1 MSVSLSRTF
10 KGAVHLGMGELLGRL
25 CTIGTIIH
33 LGHRY
38 GVSVVGV
45 FTLGM
50 TASFYMQ
57 PIIDF
62 GLRHI
67 GARMIARY
75 PLEANAIMHRV
86 QRRRLSMAA
95 VVLPLTLLYAL
106 LAKLP
111 PDMKLWLFIF
121 SATGMFYALSLEWA
135 AWGRERLAL
144 LGTARSLVPVGI
156 LCGVALGWHSQ
167 RVLWWI
173 MLGNA
178 LGFVSQALVFR
189 IWWAKGESGGQ
200 GVCVASQEVEDAL
213 ALRRALVMGFSTFC
227 VLAFSSIDMLMLGVM
242 CNSREVGLY
251 SAAYRVLN
259 QILVTYY
266 LLTSAIYPQLA
277 QQSLKDRKLAL
288 NIRILV
294 LLLTLGIAIAAVVTL
309 VRRPLITILFGPQFE
324 AAGFLLLLV
333 VWAVPLDFLTSYL
346 NTAFIAW
353 GMESK
358 VLSCMAIAALSNVV
372 LNLIWIPKHGAMAA
386 AVNTL
391 LCYAILLAC
400 LMIGWYSTKEL
411 ASHRSQQLEITP
423 SESLL

>member
-1 MSVSLSRTF
+1 MRVSLARTL
-10 KGAVHLGMGELLGRL
+10 KGALHLGAGELLGRL
-25 CTIGTIIH
+25 CTIATIIL
-33 LGHRY
+33 LGHNY

-67 GARMIARY
+67 GARTIARY

-95 VVLPLTLLYAL
+95 GVLPLTLLYAL

-111 PDMKLWLFIF
+111 PDMKLWLFVF
-121 SATGMFYALSLEWA
+121 SATGMCYAFSLEWA
-135 AWGRERLAL
+135 AWGREQLGL
-144 LGTARSLVPVGI
+144 LGMARSLVPLGI
-156 LCGVALGWHSQ
+156 LFGLLLGWHSQ

-178 LGFVSQALVFR
+178 LGFLSQALLFR
-189 IWWAKGESGGQ
+189 IWWARGEARGQ
-200 GVCVASQEVEDAL
+200 SVSVGSQEVEDAL
-213 ALRRALVMGFSTFC
+213 ALRRAIVMGFSTFC

-259 QILVTYY
+259 QTLVTYY

-277 QQSLKDRKLAL
+277 RQSFKDRKVAL
-288 NIRILV
+288 SLRILV
-294 LLLTLGIAIAAVVTL
+294 LLSTFGIAIAVVVTL
-309 VRRPLITILFGPQFE
+309 VRRPLITIMFGPQFE
-324 AAGFLLLLV
+324 AAGPLLLLV

-346 NTAFIAW
+346 NTAYIAW
-353 GMESK
+353 GMEKK
-358 VLSCMAIAALSNVV
+358 VLSCMAIAATSNVI
-372 LNLIWIPKHGAMAA
+372 LNIIWIPRHGAMAA

-391 LCYAILLAC
+391 LCYAILLGC
-400 LMIGWYSTKEL
+400 LMITWYSTKEL
-411 ASHRSQQLEITP
+411 ASPRSQELEI
-423 SESLL
+423 SSLP